1 MTGRYK
7 VIIVGKHT
15 DSAYGA
21 EYDLC
26 RDAYAAAKR
35 VAISMDTGAAVI
47 DQLHNTLIAYT
58 MRTLSSRRTCIPQ
71 DSVVLVEWTM
81 GELHVDG
88 MPGVDAK

>member
-15 DSAYGA
+15 DGIFQAQ
-21 EYDLC
+21 YDLC

-47 DQLHNTLIAYT
+47 DQIHNTLIAYT

-81 GELHVDG
+81 GELCVDG
-88 MPGVDAK
+88 MPGADAK